1 MSCAKA
7 TTEPARQENPS
18 TYQESLADLITL
30 SLSRIEALVD
40 ALEHRAGRYF
50 SQGRN
55 PEDPQYL
62 MAQELANL
70 AVIGE
75 GLCQAARYELLEA
88 LGFVK
93 AELGEIVF
101 ERAYH
106 IPRRSQT
113 TPANFVKVGLVQA
126 RRNLA

>member
-1 MSCAKA
+1 
-7 TTEPARQENPS
+7 
-18 TYQESLADLITL
+18 
-30 SLSRIEALVD
+30 
-40 ALEHRAGRYF
+40 
-50 SQGRN
+50 
-55 PEDPQYL
+55 

-70 AVIGE
+70 AVIWE

-106 IPRRSQT
+106 IPRRSQP
-113 TPANFVKVGLVQA
+113 TPVNFVKVGLVQA